1 MIILLDNVFPCHAAQ
16 RQALVAGGADREP
29 ASPEFYLSAQK
40 GPKMRLNP
48 HRPLDAVL
56 ARFPECRVIR
66 RLGLAVAAAPCHLLL
81 AAVLRCVKNFLAGLP
96 RLVQAYQAPVTILE

>member
-1 MIILLDNVFPCHAAQ
+1 
-16 RQALVAGGADREP
+16 
-29 ASPEFYLSAQK
+29 
-40 GPKMRLNP
+40 MRLNP
-48 HRPLDAVL
+48 TVRRITPVLFRDAVL

-96 RLVQAYQAPVTILE
+96 RLLQADQPPVTILE